1 MFTPKQPDEHVNIPK
16 ENMLLQAFKLLVSL
30 GVLTLILYLLLTLS
44 LKLVISNMTPE
55 QEEKV
60 MEMSAWSQMHKVKP
74 DPYLQSI
81 VNKFEKCIDRC

>member
-16 ENMLLQAFKLLVSL
+16 ENMLLQAFKLLV
-30 GVLTLILYLLLTLS
+30 
-44 LKLVISNMTPE
+44 SNMTPE